1 VSLTV
6 VSSRTDADQTALVG
20 RAGVVDSTVSTRATP
35 VEVVDVT
42 YEPAMATALA
52 APAATTVA
60 DDGRLD
66 MIMTLESERRA
77 ELGGY
82 NHRHTDGDCSICRR
96 AVAAYR

>member
-1 VSLTV
+1 VSLAI
-6 VSSRTDADQTALVG
+6 VSPRTDADRTALVG
-20 RAGVVDSTVSTRATP
+20 RAGVVDSTIGTSVSP

-42 YEPAMATALA
+42 FEPVVPTALA
-52 APAATTVA
+52 ARPAIASA

-66 MIMTLESERRA
+66 TIMTLESERRG

-82 NHRHTDGDCSICRR
+82 NHRHTDGDCPICRR